1 MSDDTILDA
10 RIAVGGVATKPWRL
24 PHVEEMLVNKR
35 LDRDL
40 ARAAGER
47 AADGAEPRGQNAF
60 KVTLLQ
66 RTVERALLQIGG
78 LA

>member
-1 MSDDTILDA
+1 
-10 RIAVGGVATKPWRL
+10 
-24 PHVEEMLVNKR
+24 MLVNQR
-35 LDRDL
+35 LDRAL

-60 KVTLLQ
+60 KVPLLQ
-66 RTVERALLQIGG
+66 KTVERALLQIGG